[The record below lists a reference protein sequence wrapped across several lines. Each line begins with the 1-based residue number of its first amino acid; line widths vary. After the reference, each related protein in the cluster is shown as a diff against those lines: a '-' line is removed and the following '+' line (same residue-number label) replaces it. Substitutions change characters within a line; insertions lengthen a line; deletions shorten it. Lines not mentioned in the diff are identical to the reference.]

1 MFRIIVSSFIITAAS
16 WAASSDNPDGTWA
29 TQINGNDRGV
39 CYLTFATNSI
49 ETGYGIS
56 LDSNG
61 SFLLGGTWSID
72 KKGKLTGGFT
82 KTNDASSAGTYF
94 VGKVSKNQLTA
105 SVFSSEGRYNFKG
118 VPTDGATIADLS
130 GTWTATVNE
139 GSRKFFMSF
148 TAALSTNLPA
158 WYEISG
164 TGNSSLGPFTMTG
177 AIVITPDNRCAG
189 YTTYNYGSSTRQDT
203 LVGHL
208 TKNGK
213 KLVLRGHTENN
224 GPANLQAE
232 PDAPTN

>member
-1 MFRIIVSSFIITAAS
+1 MLVVATASF
-16 WAASSDNPDGTWA
+16 AASSQSPEGTWG

-39 CYLTFATNSI
+39 CYLTFATNST

-61 SFLLGGTWSID
+61 AFVLGGTWSID

-94 VGKVSKNQLTA
+94 IGKVSKNNLTA

-118 VPTDGATIADLS
+118 VSTDGATVADLT
-130 GTWTATVNE
+130 GTWKATVNE
-139 GSRKFFMSF
+139 GSRKFFMNFS
-148 TAALSTNLPA
+148 AALSTNMPG
-158 WYEISG
+158 WYDISG
-164 TGNSSLGPFTMTG
+164 TGNSGLGPFTMTG

-189 YTTYNYGSSTRQDT
+189 YTTYDYGSTTRQDT

-213 KLVLRGHTENN
+213 KLVLRGHTEKD
-224 GPANLQAE
+224 GPAKLQAE
-232 PDAPTN
+232 PVAAPN